1 MHASTVACLLVM
13 VPGCSPKKVRPD
25 KEVCCIKKNVD
36 DALQQNVFWK
46 SSCET
51 ENVSADDIQSAG
63 LTREQAVGLALRNS
77 TTLQAKFRDL
87 GIARADLE
95 KAGLYKNPYLTTII
109 QSPNPNPFHV
119 NKYVE
124 VDITLSLSD
133 LWLVPRRK
141 KISDDQLEI
150 TTFDIMETIF
160 EIRTNTIGAYNK
172 YAFATLQ
179 ADHAREVLERVKN
192 LYENAE
198 ELKSDENFHDSQA
211 AFVLINQMEI
221 AVANAAFERKKAL
234 LEFADALGVSLH
246 EQSFALHDQLG
257 TVDLSASAYE
267 MAQDN
272 PKLIKA
278 CLKIQQEKHK
288 KSLEKARYLEDVSV
302 GVSYNSQPAKD
313 VQIPGT
319 TLGNIIAGPRLIG
332 PIISM
337 SIPIFDNKYADI
349 ARADFLIEKA
359 ESEYATVRDA
369 LTLKIALC
377 KAEIEATT
385 VVIEHYQK
393 VLKSYEQS
401 IEHESADPEATYAK
415 KVKHLNTHISWFDK
429 KNALFKSYLQLHNAI
444 ATLEQTVGKK
454 IIS

>member
-1 MHASTVACLLVM
+1 
-13 VPGCSPKKVRPD
+13 
-25 KEVCCIKKNVD
+25 
-36 DALQQNVFWK
+36 
-46 SSCET
+46 
-51 ENVSADDIQSAG
+51 
-63 LTREQAVGLALRNS
+63 
-77 TTLQAKFRDL
+77 
-87 GIARADLE
+87 
-95 KAGLYKNPYLTTII
+95 
-109 QSPNPNPFHV
+109 
-119 NKYVE
+119 
-124 VDITLSLSD
+124 
-133 LWLVPRRK
+133 LVPCRK

-150 TTFDIMETIF
+150 TTIDVMDTIF
-160 EIRTNTIGAYNK
+160 EIRMNTIGAYNK

-179 ADHAREVLERVKN
+179 VDHAREVLERVKN
-192 LYENAE
+192 LYESAE
-198 ELKSDENFHDSQA
+198 ELKSDENFHESQA

-221 AVANAAFERKKAL
+221 AVANAVFEQKKAL
-234 LEFADALGVSLH
+234 LELASAMGVPLY
-246 EQSFALHDQLG
+246 EQPFIVRDQLNA
-257 TVDLSASAYE
+257 VDLSASAYDI
-267 MAQDN
+267 AHDN

-302 GVSYNSQPAKD
+302 GLSYNNQP
-313 VQIPGT
+313 IP
-319 TLGNIIAGPRLIG
+319 NSIIAGPRLLG

-393 VLKSYEQS
+393 VLASYEQS
-401 IEHESADPEATYAK
+401 IEHESSDPEVTYAK

-444 ATLEQTVGKK
+444 ATLEQTAGKK
-454 IIS
+454 IVS